1 MRFAMEEKQAAGK
14 QTAGNHKLT
23 MQNRRSLSL
32 TGVLDVISFDLKEIL
47 LETGDGMLTI
57 KGNDLHMNHLS
68 VERGE
73 VNVEG
78 RVDTLHYSEVMSAKA
93 AGEHLWDRLFK

>member
-1 MRFAMEEKQAAGK
+1 MDEKQ
-14 QTAGNHKLT
+14 TVGNHKLI
-23 MQNRRSLSL
+23 MNHRHSINL

-47 LETGDGMLTI
+47 LETSDGMLTI

-68 VERGE
+68 VEKGE

-78 RVDTLHYSEVMSAKA
+78 RVDILQYSDVISAKA
-93 AGEHLWDRLFK
+93 AGENLLERLFK

>member
-1 MRFAMEEKQAAGK
+1 MEGGMDDKHI
-14 QTAGNHKLT
+14 AGNHKLT
-23 MQNRRSLSL
+23 LQHRNGLSL

-47 LETGDGMLTI
+47 LETTDGMLTI

-68 VERGE
+68 VEKGE

-78 RVDTLHYSEVMSAKA
+78 RVDGLHYSDVVSAKA
-93 AGEHLWDRLFK
+93 AGQNLLERLFK